1 MSKAELEIGCGC
13 ILNVIYIGKVRTYKD
28 GHKEWTD
35 DRKEVTKQAVA
46 AVIEH
51 IRTMEKREGRA
62 YRVPIDGKTYELML
76 VEVKE

>member
-1 MSKAELEIGCGC
+1 MSKTELEIGCGY
-13 ILNVIYIGKVRTYKD
+13 ISNVIYIGKVRTYKD

-35 DRKEVTKQAVA
+35 DQKEVTKQAVA

-51 IRTMEKREGRA
+51 IRTMEKQEGKV
-62 YRVPIDGKTYELML
+62 YQIPIDGKTYELRL